1 MKVAPSARIPANTAA
16 ACFFLSMQPIRPH
29 QRGSWYRA
37 FVRVLFIMK
46 NFSTTLRLSALACAC
61 ACACAVNAQTTPQ
74 LKEVVITGRLQS
86 AAESQPM
93 GISVI
98 TQEDIRRA
106 GATTVNDAL
115 IRVLGVVGRQDFYG
129 GGDYG
134 LDLRGFG
141 TTSASNQA
149 IIVDGIKIN
158 EADLGGSRLAGIPI
172 ESVERIEVLRG
183 SGAVLYGESATG
195 GVIIITTKAG
205 TGAARKTGG
214 SLYAGVGSYGLRE
227 LRANGTYGN
236 AGFSMDVNAQ
246 KRNADNHR
254 DNFKSQIDG
263 VALTGQWSGDWLR
276 VGGRLGRDSLE
287 TRLPGALTAGQY
299 SANPKQTNNPDDA
312 ASIDNNSS
320 GLFAEALLADW
331 RLTADFGLRD
341 KALRSVN
348 SGFKFDYDVSAK
360 TYALR
365 AAHSATLTGF
375 SNRVVF
381 GLDDAKWERDVL
393 GAFGSK
399 ASQTSRALYAR
410 DEVTITAT
418 GTDVSAGLRT
428 ETLKKQDSS
437 GPTILEGR
445 QNAWEIGVRQ
455 PLSKEFSLYARAGK
469 SFRLANVDEIGF
481 TAPGVDLLPQ
491 TSKDVEL
498 GLRYSAE
505 LYKVDARWYR
515 SALKNEIGFD
525 PNANGPFGPGSG
537 ANVNFDPTL
546 RTGLEASASVDATK
560 ALRLSANAAFRRAKF
575 SSGVYSGN
583 DVALAAHRTLS
594 LRADWTPVANHHVS
608 GGVNFVSAQRADFA
622 NECSIPAY
630 HTADVRYAFDWQSVE
645 LALGVTN
652 LFDRKYYTQAFTCIS
667 NVTNS
672 IYPEAG
678 RALTASMR
686 VKF

>member
-1 MKVAPSARIPANTAA
+1 
-16 ACFFLSMQPIRPH
+16 
-29 QRGSWYRA
+29 
-37 FVRVLFIMK
+37 
-46 NFSTTLRLSALACAC
+46 
-61 ACACAVNAQTTPQ
+61 
-74 LKEVVITGRLQS
+74 VVITGRLQS

-98 TQEDIRRA
+98 TQDDIRRA

-115 IRVLGVVGRQDFYG
+115 VRVLGVVGRQDFYG

-141 TTSASNQA
+141 IASSSNQV

-158 EADLGGSRLAGIPI
+158 EADLGGARLAGIPI

-183 SGAVLYGESATG
+183 SGAVLYGEGATG

-205 TGAARKTGG
+205 TGAARKTSG

-227 LRANGTYGN
+227 LRANGTYAN

-246 KRNADNHR
+246 KRNANNHR
-254 DNFKSQIDG
+254 DNFKSQTDG

-287 TRLPGALTAGQY
+287 TRLPGALTAPQY
-299 SANPKQTNNPDDA
+299 IANPKQTMTPDDA
-312 ASIDNNSS
+312 ASIDNSNS

-331 RLTADFGLRD
+331 RLTAEIGLRD

-348 SGFKFDYDVSAK
+348 SGSNYDYDVSAK
-360 TYALR
+360 TYSLR
-365 AAHSATLTGF
+365 ASHAATLSGF

-393 GAFGSK
+393 GAFAST
-399 ASQTSRALYAR
+399 ASQTSRALYVR
-410 DEVTITAT
+410 DELTIAAT

-428 ETLKKQDSS
+428 ESLKKTESS
-437 GPTILEGR
+437 GPTTLEGR
-445 QNAWEIGVRQ
+445 QNSWEIGVRQ

-481 TAPGVDLLPQ
+481 TTPGVDLLPQ

-505 LYKVDARWYR
+505 IYKFDARWYR

-525 PNANGPFGPGSG
+525 PNANGPFGPG

-546 RTGLEASASVDATK
+546 RTGLEASASIDASK
-560 ALRLSANAAFRRAKF
+560 ALRLSANAAFRKAKF
-575 SSGVYSGN
+575 SSGAYSGN

-594 LRADWTPVANHHVS
+594 LRADWTPVAHHHLS
-608 GGVNFVSAQRADFA
+608 GGVNFVSTQRADFA

-645 LALGVTN
+645 LALGVAN
-652 LFDRKYYTQAFTCIS
+652 LFDRKYYTQAFTCVS